1 MELEMQSRFLR
12 YGLTALIISL
22 ALACQLLVYEVT
34 PVNAPFMFFA
44 FIVILTTWL
53 LGWRAGVLA
62 TVLSTAVVE
71 YFFIHP
77 VGFYLRSP
85 VGYLTSLIF
94 LAGTGFIVFLV
105 EAKRRSD
112 EKLADLNNKLAERV
126 AERTEALERAMKELT
141 AKQALASVGVAAASI
156 AHEIANPLHTLSLGV
171 QLLERELTKN
181 GQTLDETVGTELAAI
196 QTQVSHLL
204 TLLADLRDV
213 SRPMKLKLSPVN
225 LKRELREVLLSHE
238 PLFAERR
245 VQVVDHLSDDL
256 PPVMA
261 DAGKLKQ
268 VIFNLCKNAVEA
280 MPDGGTLTLCAH
292 TDPGYVCFE
301 VHDTGHGIPEGAN
314 IFEAFATS
322 KSEGWGLGL
331 PIVYQI
337 ISAHNGRVEYHSTPG
352 DGTTFRVRLPTANN
366 SEAAA

>member
-1 MELEMQSRFLR
+1 MQSRLLH
-12 YGLTALIISL
+12 YGITALIISL
-22 ALACQLLVYEVT
+22 ALSCQLLLYKVT

-44 FIVILTTWL
+44 FIVLLTTWL
-53 LGWRAGVLA
+53 IGWRAGILA
-62 TVLSTAVVE
+62 QVLSTAVLE

-77 VGFYLRSP
+77 VGFDLRSP
-85 VGYLTSLIF
+85 VDYLTSLIF

-105 EAKRRSD
+105 EARRRSD

-141 AKQALASVGVAAASI
+141 AKQALASVGLAAASI
-156 AHEIANPLHTLSLGV
+156 AHEIANPLHALSLSIH
-171 QLLERELTKN
+171 LLERQLTEN
-181 GQTLDETVGTELAAI
+181 GQTLDDTVRAELAAI
-196 QTQVSHLL
+196 QTEVSQLL
-204 TLLADLRDV
+204 TLLGELRNV
-213 SRPMKLKLSPVN
+213 SRPMKLKPSPVKLN
-225 LKRELREVLLSHE
+225 REMREVLLSQK

-280 MPDGGTLTLCAH
+280 MPDGGTLTLRAH
-292 TDPGYVCFE
+292 TDPGSVCLE

-314 IFEAFATS
+314 IFGAFTTS

-331 PIVYQI
+331 AVVYQI
-337 ISAHNGRVEYHSTPG
+337 ISAHNGRIEYHSSPG
-352 DGTTFRVRLPTANN
+352 NGTTFNVRLPIAND
-366 SEAAA
+366 SEEAA